1 MAYKISMCLLFLLI
15 ANYTQAQE
23 VFVNSKD
30 GKPIESVT
38 IFTPDKTT
46 SALTN
51 ENGRASLRSFSSS
64 DSLVFRHP
72 SFKTLRTAYVKLRAN
87 NFEVSLSEQVLDY
100 QEIVVSASKWEQD
113 IEDVA
118 NKVET
123 ISQDKI
129 AFQNPQ
135 TSADLLEAS
144 GGVFVQKSQLGGGSP
159 MIRGFATNSV
169 LLVVDGVRMNNAIF
183 RGGNL
188 QNVINIDPNII
199 QGTEVIFGPGSVI
212 YGSDALGGVMDFHTK
227 DPRLAH
233 SDQLNFQANAMAR
246 YSTAN
251 QENTGHIDLNFGT
264 EQWGFLTSF
273 SWSGFEDLEMGSNGN
288 PDYQRDAHAERINGR
303 DTIIKNDN
311 KNLQTKTGYDQWNVM
326 QKVRFKPNKH
336 WDLQYG
342 FHYSTTSDIPRYDRQ
357 LIRDENED
365 FKNAEWYYGPQK
377 WMMNNLEVEY
387 TKEHELFD
395 QARLTLARQDYE
407 ESRHDRDF
415 GSEWIRHRVEQVDI
429 YTANLDL
436 DKQID
441 ANNRLFYGFQAVHN
455 TVHSE
460 ARQENIETDEEKT
473 IATRYPDGS
482 EHLTLAAHA
491 LWKHEF
497 NDRWTLNT
505 GARYTRVQVNA
516 DVTGNQEFYPLPFD
530 DIELNTGAANGN
542 MGLVFKPGQGW
553 NLKTNIS
560 SGFRAPNIDDVGKV
574 FDSEPGRVVVPNDG
588 LEPEYTYN
596 FDLAVSKNWQDR
608 VRFEVTPFYTFV
620 TNAMVRRP
628 SKLGSQDSIEYD
640 GKQSE
645 VLALQNASSASIYG
659 VSASFQW
666 AITESL
672 KTNLKYN
679 LTEGET
685 DEGKPIRHV
694 APTFGR
700 EHLIY
705 ETERFKADF
714 YTIYNGSIENENL
727 APSEQSKTHMYALN
741 DDGAPYTPSW
751 YTLNLKVG
759 YRLLDQLKLQA
770 GVENIL
776 DHRYRPYSSGISG
789 PGRNFIITLRGNI

>member
-1 MAYKISMCLLFLLI
+1 MAYKIIMCLLFLLI
-15 ANYTQAQE
+15 ANYAQAQE
-23 VFVNSKD
+23 VFVKSKD
-30 GKPIESVT
+30 GKPIQSVT
-38 IFTPDKTT
+38 IFTPDKTK

-51 ENGRASLRSFSSS
+51 EDGRASLSSFSPS

-72 SFKTLRTAYVKLRAN
+72 SFKTMRIAYVKLRAN

-100 QEIVVSASKWEQD
+100 REIVVSATKWEQD
-113 IEDVA
+113 IEDVP

-233 SDQLNFQANAMAR
+233 NDQLNFQANAMGR
-246 YSTAN
+246 HSTAN
-251 QENTGHIDLNFGT
+251 QEITGHIDLNFGT

-288 PDYQRDAHAERINGR
+288 PDYQRDSLVERISGR
-303 DTIIKNDN
+303 DTIIKNEN
-311 KNLQTKTGYDQWNVM
+311 KNLQIKSGYDQWNAM

-357 LIRDENED
+357 LIRDENKG

-387 TKEHELFD
+387 TKDHAWFD

-415 GSEWIRHRVEQVDI
+415 GSDTIRHRVEQVDI

-441 ANNRLFYGFQAVHN
+441 ADNRLFYGFQAVHN

-460 ARQENIETDEEKT
+460 ARKENIETNEEEPT
-473 IATRYPDGS
+473 ATRYPDGS

-497 NDRWTLNT
+497 NDHWTLNT

-516 DVTGNQEFYPLPFD
+516 DLTGNQKFYPLPFD

-542 MGLVFKPGQGW
+542 VGLVFKPGKGW

-574 FDSEPGRVVVPNDG
+574 FDSEPGRVVVPNDD

-596 FDLAVSKNWQDR
+596 FDLGVSKNWQDR
-608 VRFEVTPFYTFV
+608 IKFEVTPFYTFV

-628 SKLGSQDSIEYD
+628 SKLGSQDSIQYD

-645 VLALQNASSASIYG
+645 VQALQNASSAFIYG

-679 LTEGET
+679 ITEGET

-700 EHLIY
+700 AHLIY

-727 APSEQSKTHMYALN
+727 APSEQSKTHIYALN
-741 DDGAPYTPSW
+741 DDREPYTPSW

-759 YRLLDQLKLQA
+759 YQLIDELKIQA

-789 PGRNFIITLRGNI
+789 PGRNFIITLRGNM